1 VCAATGLALLV
12 GSPSALAAPGDLLS
26 TVTLPGNSPPCSV
39 TGSLAVTSFGT
50 HYLTVNASL
59 GFCQGT
65 TIGIYAPCAGA
76 VCNATLVATKTTT
89 NLISGLVFDVVRTT
103 PTNVMVWATDGSGPL
118 YLIDLGDPTVSGP
131 VVSEVHVCNTPVTGS
146 PADGLAH
153 HAQKDTLYWSPDV
166 DQSVYELS
174 LGTMGN
180 GPACTLLNTISPQD
194 AFGVA
199 DGDVSGVAIGANNTL
214 YIGRNGNAE
223 IRHVNDPSGTFI
235 SQFATTSGRTE
246 DLTCDPITYAPL
258 EAILSKDAFNSL
270 YEAFEV
276 EPGTCPLPS
285 ACVDPAPLT
294 QGFWRR
300 VCKKNHPDQPD
311 RTILTDELCE
321 DLNPDPPSEPC
332 ERARSQ
338 FAAVLYNIASER
350 LDEGCVDDNTGNDVG
365 ATVDAIAVLIAEG
378 TNASCKTA
386 SRLAASINE
395 GNVSEP

>member
-1 VCAATGLALLV
+1 VAGLALLV

-26 TVTLPGNSPPCSV
+26 TVTLPGNGGCSV
-39 TGSLAVTSFGT
+39 SGTLAVTSFGT
-50 HYLTVNASL
+50 HYLTVNTS
-59 GFCQGT
+59 GCEGT
-65 TIGIYAPCAGA
+65 TIGVYAPCVGA
-76 VCNATLVATKTTT
+76 VCNATLVATKTLPNT
-89 NLISGLVFDVVRTT
+89 ISGLAWDASRTT
-103 PTNVMVWATDGSGPL
+103 ATNVKVWGVRSNQV

-131 VVSEVHVCNTPVTGS
+131 VVSQTFLCNSGVGPGWT
-146 PADGLAH
+146 DGLAWDS
-153 HAQKDTLYWSPDV
+153 ATDTLYESPDV
-166 DQSVYELS
+166 NLSVYQYS

-180 GPACTLLNTISPQD
+180 GPACTLLNTISPRN
-194 AFGVA
+194 AAGVA
-199 DGDVSGVAIGANNTL
+199 DGAVSGVAIGASNTL
-214 YIGRNGNAE
+214 YIGRDGDAE

-235 SQFATTSGRTE
+235 SQFATTAGRVE
-246 DLTCDPITYAPL
+246 ALTCDPITYAPL
-258 EAILSKDAFNSL
+258 EAILSKDAYSGL

-285 ACVDPAPLT
+285 TCDDPAPLT

-311 RTILTDELCE
+311 RSILTAELCE

-365 ATVDAIAVLIAEG
+365 ATVEAIAALIAEG
-378 TNASCKTA
+378 TTASCKTA